1 MSKAVSCIF
10 TIRLEERVVASG
22 GALVGNCKVED
33 IKANNNILQ
42 SVIDAMTKKILGDIP
57 KDIEPLRD
65 KIDLVLFF
73 PDLLN

>member
-10 TIRLEERVVASG
+10 TIRFEERVVASG

-33 IKANNNILQ
+33 IKTNDSVLQ
-42 SVIDAMTKKILGDIP
+42 SVIDAMTKKILGDMP
-57 KDIEPLRD
+57 KDLEPQRD
-65 KIDLVLFF
+65 KIDLILFF